1 MAWRCWC
8 RRRCELGPDVAERIR
23 PFAEIRNTQ
32 TFHSPHAPRL
42 RDEPAYVY
50 DFDPEDDERLT
61 GDYER
66 AEDKVSII
74 DSERV
79 ELRDRM
85 KGWLR
90 FQGREQWEDFKFSTP
105 RERWKVDLRALQG
118 AFVTSCASG
127 ENFGTGRFLAARF
140 RMSEHVIGHP
150 GVPDE
155 TPEAKKRRGAYVV
168 SVRLQR
174 ALTMLATGEAK
185 TQKDACEAAG
195 MTPRALSLALKRPS
209 VREYMRTEILASLGV
224 SASRAAHRCTS
235 SSTRATTRWRPITRA
250 SSRWRSG
257 RTYRRRTSTGRSTS
271 GLTYRSA
278 T

>member
-1 MAWRCWC
+1 LAKDPGAQFDLGINLSTQQRT
-8 RRRCELGPDVAERIR
+8 ELGPDVAERIR

-90 FQGREQWEDFKFSTP
+90 FQGLEQWEDFKFSTP

-118 AFVTSCASG
+118 AFVTNEPIQVPFAQRLRLAFA
-127 ENFGTGRFLAARF
+127 EPDIEALIAAGRSKQAAVLRW
-140 RMSEHVIGHP
+140 
-150 GVPDE
+150 
-155 TPEAKKRRGAYVV
+155 
-168 SVRLQR
+168 LQR
-174 ALTMLATGEAK
+174 AYSVGL
-185 TQKDACEAAG
+185 DAQ
-195 MTPRALSLALKRPS
+195 LSRDWHKP
-209 VREYMRTEILASLGV
+209 E
-224 SASRAAHRCTS
+224 
-235 SSTRATTRWRPITRA
+235 PD
-250 SSRWRSG
+250 
-257 RTYRRRTSTGRSTS
+257 
-271 GLTYRSA
+271 
-278 T
+278 